1 MDEEESLSKLA
12 EQLSANLLIK
22 DRQYRMKTYKNAF
35 LGTDA
40 VAFLLSMG
48 SAKTEAEALEIG
60 NKLMQMGFF
69 NHVTKDHEFKN
80 EGLFYR
86 FTTQEDFHGG

>member
-1 MDEEESLSKLA
+1 MDDEEKLAKVA
-12 EQLSANLLIK
+12 EQLSANLLVK

-40 VAFLLSMG
+40 VSFLTSMG
-48 SAKTEAEALEIG
+48 HAKTEAEALDIG
-60 NKLMQMGFF
+60 NKLMEMGFF
-69 NHVTKDHEFKN
+69 KHVTKDHKLKN